1 MDAKLFFKKTETLY
15 SQTVENLKTI
25 SFEKETLI
33 EVSETS
39 LMELDQ
45 AIRRLKSLVSSFPFE
60 TLADEIYFFKEVKPL
75 FISRFIF
82 HAKVLE
88 IESFKPEA
96 GEKFLKK
103 YYRSFLCEFK
113 RFYNENKNF
122 YNYCNKKATFLD
134 YKYFVRNKHDIKN
147 GLPLELYDF
156 DENFTTSHDGILSKI
171 IAYKE
176 LEKFLSHRITKS
188 SFERESI
195 PEKVS
200 LLSWSASK
208 SALIEL
214 LYALHQTKCFNSGNI
229 EFSEIVHTAER
240 VLNIKLGNFYKTIGE
255 IKARK
260 NGRTKFLQLLN
271 DNLNQLFLES
281 DQ

>member
-1 MDAKLFFKKTETLY
+1 M
-15 SQTVENLKTI
+15 
-25 SFEKETLI
+25 
-33 EVSETS
+33 
-39 LMELDQ
+39 
-45 AIRRLKSLVSSFPFE
+45 LV
-60 TLADEIYFFKEVKPL
+60 
-75 FISRFIF
+75 
-82 HAKVLE
+82 AKVLDVDLT
-88 IESFKPEA
+88 IPSIGTSLNNF
-96 GEKFLKK
+96 EKSAAYTWLKNNAYRYGFILSYPPNNA
-103 YYRSFLCEFK
+103 YYQFEPWHW
-113 RFYNENKNF
+113 RFVGIALATRLHNENKNF

>member
-1 MDAKLFFKKTETLY
+1 MDTKRFFKTTGLLY
-15 SQTVENLKTI
+15 KHLSENITKI
-25 SFEKETLI
+25 SLESENVI
-33 EVSETS
+33 EISEAS
-39 LMELDQ
+39 LMELDEV
-45 AIRRLKSLVSSFPFE
+45 IRKLKSLVSPFQFE
-60 TLADEIYFFKEVKPL
+60 CLADEVYFFKEIKPL
-75 FISRFIF
+75 FTSKFIYY
-82 HAKVLE
+82 AKILE
-88 IESFKPEA
+88 IESSKPVA
-96 GEKFLKK
+96 GGKFLKK
-103 YYRSFLCEFK
+103 HYRSFLLGLK
-113 RFYNENKNF
+113 RFYKENIDF
-122 YNYCNKKATFLD
+122 YHYYNKKATYLD
-134 YKYFVRNKHDIKN
+134 YKYFVRNKHDIKA
-147 GLPLELYDF
+147 GLNLRLYDY
-156 DENFTTSHDGILSKI
+156 DENFTTSHDGILAKI

-176 LEKFLSHRITKS
+176 LEKFLSHRMTKS
-188 SFERESI
+188 NFEVENI

-255 IKARK
+255 IRNRK

-271 DNLNQLFLES
+271 DNLNQLFLDS